1 MKKTI
6 LSLLVALMATTGARA
21 QSPATSGIT
30 RNTSTTRGTFLLP
43 AYDVEVS
50 TELWY

>member
-6 LSLLVALMATTGARA
+6 ISLLVALTTTGAWA
-21 QSPATSGIT
+21 QIAVSGSGNT
-30 RNTSTTRGTFLLP
+30 RTFTMP

-50 TELWY
+50 TELYYT